1 MVRKSSDH
9 KVIEDQHEEN
19 KNPSFL
25 VVVVGTGQVYP
36 TLSNKPEKSGV
47 IFFFMIAK
55 LTLLVKLSSRF
66 LLGVPNWLTKWKQ
79 GWNSCTSPDSAY
91 SKTKHIFWSI
101 LFVHKYIYMFT
112 LPATQTQMKTPTPMQ
127 MASFPFLQLFRLNVC
142 QQVVRAYVVYV
153 YLLSLKTQVCPD
165 LVLDPQFPQLLAPE
179 CVNSQGSQTQF
190 SCCFLYICT
199 MDHPQ

>member
-1 MVRKSSDH
+1 M
-9 KVIEDQHEEN
+9 IEDQHEEN

-101 LFVHKYIYMFT
+101 VFVHKYIYVYITSHTNTDEDTHTNADGIFSLLT
-112 LPATQTQMKTPTPMQ
+112 VVQVECLSAGSKSICSVCLLTVLKNPGLSRPGFGSPVSTA
-127 MASFPFLQLFRLNVC
+127 AS
-142 QQVVRAYVVYV
+142 
-153 YLLSLKTQVCPD
+153 T
-165 LVLDPQFPQLLAPE
+165 
-179 CVNSQGSQTQF
+179 
-190 SCCFLYICT
+190 
-199 MDHPQ
+199 